1 MKKHKILHI
10 SPDGVIYGT
19 ERHILSIVS
28 NSDRNKF
35 EHFVSVPREG
45 SLTAALDEI
54 GIKYFVGSRMPSKSN
69 VVQGFWE
76 NGGFMKLFR
85 TIKNNDFDIIHSHL
99 VTYAG
104 ILAKFLG
111 KKKLVHT
118 RHGIFMTE
126 EEISKISSIKKKF
139 QKYKSDIFVKTIAL
153 SSIEKNVMV
162 KTYNYDPKKIEII
175 YNGVTIENI
184 KAKVNTSTDKKSLY
198 GTNDFVVGGIG
209 RFERQKG
216 FHLFVAA
223 ASKVL
228 KQVKNIKF
236 VLIGNGSLRENI
248 LSQIKELGLEE
259 NFIILDYK
267 SNVFDYLNNFDLMV
281 SSSLWEGVP
290 YAILEAMALGKPT
303 IAISSNLSGV
313 NEIIDD
319 GADGFLIKDN
329 YSDNL
334 AEKILFLYNDKLKY
348 VKFSSNCVDKIKS
361 RFSEDAMIKK
371 TEELYAGILNKEIS

>member
-1 MKKHKILHI
+1 LKKHKILHI

-139 QKYKSDIFVKTIAL
+139 QKYKSDIFVKTIAYDRCK
-153 SSIEKNVMV
+153 SS
-162 KTYNYDPKKIEII
+162 
-175 YNGVTIENI
+175 
-184 KAKVNTSTDKKSLY
+184 
-198 GTNDFVVGGIG
+198 
-209 RFERQKG
+209 
-216 FHLFVAA
+216 
-223 ASKVL
+223 
-228 KQVKNIKF
+228 
-236 VLIGNGSLRENI
+236 
-248 LSQIKELGLEE
+248 
-259 NFIILDYK
+259 
-267 SNVFDYLNNFDLMV
+267 
-281 SSSLWEGVP
+281 
-290 YAILEAMALGKPT
+290 
-303 IAISSNLSGV
+303 
-313 NEIIDD
+313 
-319 GADGFLIKDN
+319 
-329 YSDNL
+329 
-334 AEKILFLYNDKLKY
+334 
-348 VKFSSNCVDKIKS
+348 
-361 RFSEDAMIKK
+361 
-371 TEELYAGILNKEIS
+371 

>member
-1 MKKHKILHI
+1 
-10 SPDGVIYGT
+10 
-19 ERHILSIVS
+19 
-28 NSDRNKF
+28 
-35 EHFVSVPREG
+35 
-45 SLTAALDEI
+45 
-54 GIKYFVGSRMPSKSN
+54 
-69 VVQGFWE
+69 
-76 NGGFMKLFR
+76 
-85 TIKNNDFDIIHSHL
+85 
-99 VTYAG
+99 
-104 ILAKFLG
+104 
-111 KKKLVHT
+111 
-118 RHGIFMTE
+118 MTE

-162 KTYNYDPKKIEII
+162 KMYNYDPKKIEII

-361 RFSEDAMIKK
+361 RFSENQ
-371 TEELYAGILNKEIS
+371 E